1 MMWGESIRI
10 RFSQIDGLLS
20 NISMTTPVNLAS
32 TTTVS
37 STRIVKMRMLTIPAV
52 RDSSTVSAR
61 NSEITAVEKSPSDV
75 EGMQ

>member
-1 MMWGESIRI
+1 
-10 RFSQIDGLLS
+10 
-20 NISMTTPVNLAS
+20 
-32 TTTVS
+32 
-37 STRIVKMRMLTIPAV
+37 VKMRMLTIPVV